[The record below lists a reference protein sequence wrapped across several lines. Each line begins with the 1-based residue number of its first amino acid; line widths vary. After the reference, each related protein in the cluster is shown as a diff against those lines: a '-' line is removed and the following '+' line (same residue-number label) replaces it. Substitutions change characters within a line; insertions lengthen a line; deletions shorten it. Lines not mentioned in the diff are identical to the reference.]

1 MQLLVNIDVDDL
13 ERAVGFYT
21 AAFGLRIGR
30 RFGADAVEL
39 IGAVAPLYLL
49 RKPAGSAPCAG
60 AVAPRHYARHW
71 TPVHLD
77 LVVDDL
83 DAAVQQA
90 LHAGARLEQPVRDSG
105 WGRLALMA
113 DPFGHGFCL
122 VQFLGRGYDE
132 IADPPAP
139 EAP

>member
-1 MQLLVNIDVDDL
+1 MQFLVNIDVDDL
-13 ERAVGFYT
+13 DRALSFYT
-21 AAFGLRIGR
+21 AAFGLRPAR

-39 IGAVAPLYLL
+39 TGAAAPLYLL

-60 AVAPRHYARHW
+60 NVPARDYARHW

-77 LVVDDL
+77 IVVEDL
-83 DAAVQQA
+83 DAAVRRA
-90 LHAGARLEQPVRDSG
+90 VDAGARLEQPLREAR
-105 WGRLALMA
+105 WGRLALLA

-122 VQFLGRGYDE
+122 LQFLGRGYDE

-139 EAP
+139 